1 MQEIIVV
8 CKINKNMYY
17 ISVCRVFGTKCYE
30 KNRRCSMVKI
40 NMLDIKF

>member
-8 CKINKNMYY
+8 CKINKKYVLH
-17 ISVCRVFGTKCYE
+17 SVCRVFGTKCYE
-30 KNRRCSMVKI
+30 KNRHCSMVKI